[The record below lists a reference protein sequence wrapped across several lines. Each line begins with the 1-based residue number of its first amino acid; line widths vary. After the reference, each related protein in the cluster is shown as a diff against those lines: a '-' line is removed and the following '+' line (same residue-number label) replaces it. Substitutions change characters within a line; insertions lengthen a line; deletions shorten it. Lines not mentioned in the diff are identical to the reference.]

1 MALPLGL
8 SLLWACFNDKCH
20 HDDTNPLLQHWL
32 TQQVVTAY
40 TETYGNVDD
49 INIEN
54 PVRRLGLVPQGNGD
68 QVNMI
73 EIDVAED
80 ENAAA
85 VMASAGSAVGGVSS
99 DVVGPL
105 LAHQMTVQRQI
116 EEVKGQV
123 IQHLFEMKT
132 QHQKQ

>member
-1 MALPLGL
+1 M
-8 SLLWACFNDKCH
+8 
-20 HDDTNPLLQHWL
+20 
-32 TQQVVTAY
+32 QQVVTAY

-73 EIDVAED
+73 EIDMDTD

-85 VMASAGSAVGGVSS
+85 VVATGAVGWLSS
-99 DVVGPL
+99 DVRSMRSSVL
-105 LAHQMTVQRQI
+105 LLMLSMQ
-116 EEVKGQV
+116 
-123 IQHLFEMKT
+123 L
-132 QHQKQ
+132 QK